1 MLRPSQSFVVRHVGC
16 SSNADG
22 AAASIASIL
31 TPPFKLGNEE
41 VPFRS
46 DAWKRSMLDMYRVIM
61 KLHAIKLLPAQK
73 ELGDR
78 FVRAEFQR
86 HKMANEKFS
95 KLFYQGWLEYVVQL
109 ERGITSKEMSASE
122 TKLLNDEQKQRLVD
136 LRRHVIQMKKDRGE
150 FVL

>member
-1 MLRPSQSFVVRHVGC
+1 
-16 SSNADG
+16 
-22 AAASIASIL
+22 
-31 TPPFKLGNEE
+31 
-41 VPFRS
+41 
-46 DAWKRSMLDMYRVIM
+46 MLDLFRVIM

-78 FVRAEFQR
+78 FVRTEFQR

-109 ERGITSKEMSASE
+109 ERGITSKEMSADE

-150 FVL
+150 LVL

>member
-1 MLRPSQSFVVRHVGC
+1 MRRILTVQQGAQHRFAC
-16 SSNADG
+16 SEMG
-22 AAASIASIL
+22 SIAMM
-31 TPPFKLGNEE
+31 TPPTQLGTEGCA
-41 VPFRS
+41 FRS
-46 DAWKRSMLDMYRVIM
+46 ETWRRSMIDLYRVIL

-95 KLFYQGWLEYVVQL
+95 KLFYEGWLGYVLQL
-109 ERGITSKEMSASE
+109 ERGITSKEMSPEE

-150 FVL
+150 LVL